1 MRSDE
6 YIKPEL
12 DLVYDSTLAKALT
25 LGWSRQRAE
34 DFARAAA
41 LDYFLT
47 AK

>member
-12 DLVYDSTLAKALT
+12 DLVYDSTLARALT

-34 DFARAAA
+34 DFARAAVV
-41 LDYFLT
+41 DYFLT

>member
-12 DLVYDSTLAKALT
+12 DLVYDAALARALT

-41 LDYFLT
+41 YDYFLT